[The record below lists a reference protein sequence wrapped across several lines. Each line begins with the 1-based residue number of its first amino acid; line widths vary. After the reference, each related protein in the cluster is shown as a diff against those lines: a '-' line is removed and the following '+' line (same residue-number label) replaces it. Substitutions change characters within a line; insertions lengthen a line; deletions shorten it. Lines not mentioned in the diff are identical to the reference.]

1 MKDKILQALRSAGH
15 GLTLNALW
23 KTFPRGTSALEMQ
36 AACYRLE
43 NDKLV
48 FLHRAD
54 GSANTVKG
62 EIVLITL
69 RNPEPDDFEIVQI
82 GPNAFLKIQK
92 TKR

>member
-1 MKDKILQALRSAGH
+1 MRDKILQTLRDAGH
-15 GLTLNALW
+15 GLTPNKLMDALGCICRPEFDEYCDICTMPIQVW
-23 KTFPRGTSALEMQ
+23 ES
-36 AACYRLE
+36 LE

-69 RNPEPDDFEIVQI
+69 RN
-82 GPNAFLKIQK
+82 NS
-92 TKR
+92 